1 MEYAG
6 MLYDD
11 GRVACDDTVLILR
24 RYYPWGAK
32 GIQYGSI
39 RSVKR
44 RPLTR
49 VRGKWRI
56 WGSGDFKH
64 WWNLD
69 PGRPHKAVALE
80 IDVGR
85 WIVPT
90 ITPDDP
96 NAVERILAE
105 HLNHP

>member
-1 MEYAG
+1 

-11 GRVACDDTVLILR
+11 GRVACDEDGLVIR

-32 GIQYGSI
+32 RVPYDSI
-39 RSVKR
+39 RGMRR
-44 RPLTR
+44 RPLGTI
-49 VRGKWRI
+49 RGRWRL

-69 PGRPHKAVALE
+69 LGRPRKSVGLE
-80 IDVGR
+80 IDVGGR
-85 WIVPT
+85 VIPT

-96 NAVERILAE
+96 DAVQRVVAARLC
-105 HLNHP
+105 

>member
-1 MEYAG
+1 MRIDKRVELHCPCMIPLIDHVPNGPGAQEN
-6 MLYDD
+6 
-11 GRVACDDTVLILR
+11 GRLEQPD
-24 RYYPWGAK
+24 P
-32 GIQYGSI
+32 
-39 RSVKR
+39 
-44 RPLTR
+44 
-49 VRGKWRI
+49 KWSI
-56 WGSGDFKH
+56 WGSGDFRH

-85 WIVPT
+85 RIVPT

-96 NAVERILAE
+96 NAVERILGE